1 MGGNP
6 ASRRVL
12 SYPIAESKLLK
23 GNKYLAVELL
33 AWDSFL

>member
-6 ASRRVL
+6 ASRGVL
-12 SYPIAESKLLK
+12 SYPIAESNLLK
-23 GNKYLAVELL
+23 ANKYLAAELL

>member
-6 ASRRVL
+6 ASRGVL

-33 AWDSFL
+33 ARDSFL